1 MSKKTKTEGSIRN
14 SVILHKRAK
23 AGDISV
29 KTSSESEEGE
39 KEPYS
44 DAGNTVENS
53 VIVGPL
59 ARTSKIWIRT
69 VRKEKRGCLF
79 GAIIGF
85 LTSLCA
91 SAGWDFIK
99 AFFMGR

>member
-14 SVILHKRAK
+14 SVILHKGAK
-23 AGDISV
+23 AEDISV
-29 KTSSESEEGE
+29 KTSSESEEGK

-44 DAGNTVENS
+44 DSGDTVENS

-59 ARTSKIWIRT
+59 ARTGKIWIRT

-91 SAGWDFIK
+91 SAGWDCIK